1 MKQYKPIG
9 IFDSG
14 IGGLSIGCAIRSALP
29 KENLMYFADVKFS
42 PYGVRSQ
49 STIQQRSEYI
59 VNFLINQGCKVIVVA
74 CNTATVSTISY
85 LRERFS
91 VPIIG
96 VEPGIKPA
104 ALQSKTGVI
113 GVLATERTLVSDS
126 FQLLKARYAKTV
138 RVESMACPKFVSLVE
153 NLSHNSEEAMHVA
166 EQYIRPLLLK
176 GSDQIILGC
185 THFSFLRSTINKVV
199 GAEADVVD
207 TANSVAIEVHRRLHH
222 LNLLNKI
229 NLHGKAQFWTSEN
242 ATNIVASISDLWG
255 QDIRVS
261 EVRL

>member
-1 MKQYKPIG
+1 MKQHKPIG

-14 IGGLSIGCAIRSALP
+14 IGGLSIGRAIRSALP
-29 KENLMYFADVKFS
+29 KEDLLYFADIEFS

-49 STIQQRSEYI
+49 KTIQQRSEYI
-59 VNFLINQGCKVIVVA
+59 VNFLINQGCKAVVVA

-85 LRERFS
+85 LRQRFS

-104 ALQSKTGVI
+104 ALQSKTRVI
-113 GVLATERTLVSDS
+113 GVLATERTLASDS
-126 FQLLKARYAKTV
+126 FQLLKAKYAKTV
-138 RVESMACPKFVSLVE
+138 RVESIACPKFVSLVE

-185 THFSFLRSTINKVV
+185 THFSFLRPTINKVV
-199 GAEADVVD
+199 GAEADIID
-207 TANSVAIEVHRRLHH
+207 TASSVAIEVDRRLHH
-222 LNLLNKI
+222 LNLLNRI
-229 NLHGKAQFWTSEN
+229 NIPGKAHFWTSEN
-242 ATNIVASISDLWG
+242 STKIGASISQLWE
-255 QDIRVS
+255 QDIKVS
-261 EVRL
+261 EIKP